1 MDEIST
7 KYQQA
12 AQNQLSHIEAVSQ
25 AFYQQCELLK
35 SDTEKAI
42 AALDKSQ
49 PTVVDQENRLK
60 LKLKQNLQMVLD
72 QYEKELK
79 NKFLIGL
86 TELEEIY
93 RQKELQKMDEIEKQI
108 LAIK

>member
-1 MDEIST
+1 MDELSA

-12 AQNQLSHIEAVSQ
+12 AQNQLNHIEAVSK

-35 SDTEKAI
+35 NTTEQAI
-42 AALDKSQ
+42 SALDKSQ
-49 PTVVDQENRLK
+49 PAAQDQENRLK
-60 LKLKQNLQMVLD
+60 LKLKKDLQMVLA

-86 TELEEIY
+86 TDLEEIY